1 MFGSWRLAEQDSG
14 QSLLASGAS
23 TQGRKKQW
31 RILSF
36 ASLDFFSPFSS
47 GWLRRPCYAVRNRYG
62 DLEGKIQEFKTF
74 IAL

>member
-36 ASLDFFSPFSS
+36 ASLDFFSPFFL
-47 GWLRRPCYAVRNRYG
+47 WLI
-62 DLEGKIQEFKTF
+62 EKT
-74 IAL
+74 LLCSQK